1 MAEEKKT
8 YKFVCVVCGYEVE
21 VDTPELPEDY
31 VCPVCGVGPDQ
42 FELVEEELAD
52 TRRKPNIALSKGPGR
67 SSRPGPFSSV
77 SKGSRLLLTDPVCCE
92 SGRPFVSICNI

>member
-8 YKFVCVVCGYEVE
+8 YKFVCTVCGYEVE

-42 FELVEEELAD
+42 FELVEESLVD
-52 TRRKPNIALSKGPGR
+52 TRLAATY
-67 SSRPGPFSSV
+67 SSV
-77 SKGSRLLLTDPVCCE
+77 QGPRSDIPAGALFLRPQGITAAISRSCLL
-92 SGRPFVSICNI
+92 

>member
-21 VDTPELPEDY
+21 VDTPELPEDD

-42 FELVEEELAD
+42 FELVEE
-52 TRRKPNIALSKGPGR
+52 
-67 SSRPGPFSSV
+67 
-77 SKGSRLLLTDPVCCE
+77 
-92 SGRPFVSICNI
+92 